1 MFCWTTLIIMH
12 GKYVPVFEML
22 YNNIGYLNTLILVTL
37 IPWAVSSEF
46 GVSYELFTAVKGFSH
61 LVFTS
66 PWKPKC
72 LKLNSKCNKRYKLC
86 TQQSVPLIIIRT
98 FFSQFFGR
106 IIFFQCL
113 IDFLS
118 FIQPVFCC
126 LELCSPILRKMWLLG
141 GRDRCPHG
149 GTQVMGD
156 SLHSYSHI
164 HSLLGNCYGILVLCV
179 SKFNQVTNANG
190 RQCEV
195 PSVCFVIP
203 APDVEA
209 TEFSTR

>member
-1 MFCWTTLIIMH
+1 MTNRPNFPLGLSSSFFLTTKRTLEFVSLKCLKMLFVAVRTTFGCFMNVSTFFFRILWTKGKIVFCWTTLIIMH

-22 YNNIGYLNTLILVTL
+22 YNNIGYLNTLILITL

-46 GVSYELFTAVKGFSH
+46 GVSNELFTAVKGFSH

-66 PWKPKC
+66 SWKPKH
-72 LKLNSKCNKRYKLC
+72 LTLNSKCSKRYKLC

-113 IDFLS
+113 IDFLL

-126 LELCSPILRKMWLLG
+126 LELCSPILRKM
-141 GRDRCPHG
+141 C
-149 GTQVMGD
+149 
-156 SLHSYSHI
+156 
-164 HSLLGNCYGILVLCV
+164 GIETDVH
-179 SKFNQVTNANG
+179 TG
-190 RQCEV
+190 V
-195 PSVCFVIP
+195 P
-203 APDVEA
+203 
-209 TEFSTR
+209 